1 MELSELFWN
10 ASLEELKKGYVEQE
24 EHYVCLLCGSACEKG
39 VIYPVEEVL
48 YEAERYMRLHIR
60 MVHQSVFD
68 YLIGLDKRL
77 TGLTDHQN
85 SLLRLFH
92 RELSDAQIQK
102 ELGIGSASTIRNHR
116 FVLKEKERQSK
127 VFLALMELLKAKDK
141 HAPRF
146 VEVHPT
152 ATMIDDRYNVT
163 LGEEE
168 SLLQKYFPDGKEGAL
183 KSFPVKQKQKLVV
196 LRQIASRFSREQTY
210 SEKEVNER
218 LKAVYEDF
226 VTLRRYLIEY
236 GFLNRKPDGSE
247 YWVAEPESGRVK
259 KEEPAMNDRNRRKEL
274 QEQYKEVKVEAGIY
288 QILNTVNNK
297 RFVDASP
304 NLRNLNGRR
313 FELNAGGHMN
323 KELQADW
330 KQYGE
335 AAFQIEV
342 LELVDIKDTPF
353 FSMKDELKKLEEKWL
368 EKLQP
373 YGDKGYNSQSK

>member
-10 ASLEELKKGYVEQE
+10 ASLDELKKGYVVQE

-39 VIYPVEEVL
+39 IIYPVDGML
-48 YEAERYMRLHIR
+48 YEAQRYIRLHIR

-68 YLIGLDKRL
+68 YLLGLDKRL

-85 SLLRLFH
+85 SLLRLFYQ
-92 RELSDAQIQK
+92 ELSDAQIQK

-127 VFLALMELLKAKDK
+127 IFLALMELLKAKDK

-146 VEVHPT
+146 VDVHQT

-163 LGEEE
+163 LDEQE
-168 SLLQKYFPDGKEGAL
+168 SLLQKYFPDGKEGGL
-183 KSFPVKQKQKLVV
+183 KSFPAKQKQKLIV
-196 LRQIASRFSREQTY
+196 LRQIASRFVREQTY
-210 SEKEVNER
+210 SEKEVNEL

-226 VTLRRYLIEY
+226 ATLRRYLIEY

-247 YWVAEPESGRVK
+247 YWVAETETGYVK
-259 KEEPAMNDRNRRKEL
+259 KEEPTLNDRNRRKEL
-274 QEQYKEVKVEAGIY
+274 QEQYKEVKIEAGVY
-288 QILNTVNNK
+288 QILNTVNDK

-304 NLRNLNGRR
+304 NLRNLNGRK
-313 FELNAGGHMN
+313 FELNSGGHTN
-323 KELQADW
+323 KKLQADW

-335 AAFQIEV
+335 AAFKIEV
-342 LELVDIKDTPF
+342 LELVDIKDSTF

-373 YGDKGYNSQSK
+373 YGEKGYNSPPK